1 MARIV
6 FILSIV
12 LFSSQVNSALK
23 VGIIDIPPFSF
34 SDGQQR
40 GIHIDYVRE
49 VFKLAKIP
57 ATLQS
62 LPYPRVVEGISAGK
76 VDIAL
81 MFRRDE
87 LPNTIEVC
95 KSFGFH
101 NLIVTRKGV
110 HASNLKGLENLR
122 VGVIRKAQFGKEF
135 NEADYFQ
142 KIYLENY
149 SQSFKMLRLSRLEAF
164 IISRP
169 AFLFFKQSPKF
180 QDISFEK
187 SFVFNKRHNYFYAH
201 KDVDRTKLN
210 KLQKANQALL
220 DSNFI
225 ETIVRKYLID

>member
-6 FILSIV
+6 FILGIV

-34 SDGQQR
+34 NGESQK
-40 GIHIDYVRE
+40 GIHIDYVKE
-49 VFKLAKIP
+49 VFKLANVP
-57 ATLQS
+57 ATLHS

-149 SQSFKMLRLSRLEAF
+149 TQSFKMLRLSRLEAF

-169 AFLFFKQSPKF
+169 AFLFLKKSPKF
-180 QDISFEK
+180 QDVSFEK
-187 SFVFNKRHNYFYAH
+187 PFVFNKRHNYFYAH
-201 KDVDRTKLN
+201 ISVDQANLK

-220 DSNFI
+220 ESNFI
-225 ETIVRKYLID
+225 ETIVRKYVVE